1 MINYPNSLKTFC
13 LKDTL
18 TGVIPEVMSFRNE
31 YDDHAIKSLL
41 EQIERLLEERLKY

>member
-1 MINYPNSLKTFC
+1 MIIYPYSLITFC
-13 LKDTL
+13 LKVTV

-41 EQIERLLEERLKY
+41 EQIERLLEARLKY